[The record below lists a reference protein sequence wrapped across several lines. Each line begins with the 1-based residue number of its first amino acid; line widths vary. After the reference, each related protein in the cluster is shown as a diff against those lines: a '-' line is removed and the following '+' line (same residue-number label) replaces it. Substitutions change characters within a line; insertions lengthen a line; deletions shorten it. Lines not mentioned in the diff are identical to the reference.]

1 MYVAASGNLTA
12 PATPQFRTQELL
24 LEPFDYLG
32 TPRLNR
38 QPSGRSPEPA
48 WFSCHDRKH
57 RADFADVKKKSASA
71 GLTRR
76 IRRAASDMRAQALAA
91 ARRLIVEG
99 SDDVLTMRAVADAA
113 GVTYPNLSHHFGSAA
128 GLHAAIAE
136 DLVRELLTG
145 LQTVDVEMS
154 NLEHDYRAVVDRVF
168 DLFSENGLGRVLG
181 WLVRSGETSRLEPV
195 NLMLAEFIAS
205 RARPRSKTD
214 SKRIARVALILAFAA
229 YAESSVGPLLG
240 SVLGPGAALR
250 RDYFAQAL
258 AALREK

>member
-1 MYVAASGNLTA
+1 M
-12 PATPQFRTQELL
+12 
-24 LEPFDYLG
+24 
-32 TPRLNR
+32 
-38 QPSGRSPEPA
+38 
-48 WFSCHDRKH
+48 
-57 RADFADVKKKSASA
+57 KKKSAGA
-71 GLTRR
+71 GPTRR

-145 LQTVDVEMS
+145 LQTVDVEMG
-154 NLEHDYRAVVDRVF
+154 NLEHDYRAVVVRVF
-168 DLFSENGLGRVLG
+168 DLFSQNGLGRVLG

-195 NLMLAEFIAS
+195 NRMLAEFIAS

-214 SKRIARVALILAFAA
+214 SKRIARIALILAFAA
-229 YAESSVGPLLG
+229 YAESSVGQLLG
-240 SVLGPGAALR
+240 SVLGAGASQR

>member
-1 MYVAASGNLTA
+1 MKKS
-12 PATPQFRTQELL
+12 PATP
-24 LEPFDYLG
+24 
-32 TPRLNR
+32 
-38 QPSGRSPEPA
+38 
-48 WFSCHDRKH
+48 
-57 RADFADVKKKSASA
+57 RA
-71 GLTRR
+71 RR
-76 IRRAASDMRAQALAA
+76 IRRAPSDMRAQALAA

-99 SDDVLTMRAVADAA
+99 ADDVLTMRAVADAA

-136 DLVRELLTG
+136 DLVRELLAG
-145 LQTVDVEMS
+145 LQTVDVEMN

-168 DLFSENGLGRVLG
+168 DLFSQNGLGRVLG

-195 NLMLAEFIAS
+195 NRMLSEFIAS
-205 RARPRSKTD
+205 RARASSKTD
-214 SKRIARVALILAFAA
+214 AGRIARIALIVAFAA

-240 SVLGPGAALR
+240 DALGAGASKR